1 MIKILTRVNNEAV
14 SIPLVAL
21 NYNRPA
27 FHKNSF
33 QSQHPAR
40 IPGSEVEKKFQES
53 QLIILDTLEKCLA
66 NQPKDM
72 TRLDE
77 TLNVKSLLREICQFI
92 GNNKNVFLFYLHT
105 STDN

>member
-1 MIKILTRVNNEAV
+1 M
-14 SIPLVAL
+14 VAQF
-21 NYNRPA
+21 NYHSDSYHA
-27 FHKNSF
+27 WF

-92 GNNKNVFLFYLHT
+92 GNEHIFPFIVI
-105 STDN
+105 